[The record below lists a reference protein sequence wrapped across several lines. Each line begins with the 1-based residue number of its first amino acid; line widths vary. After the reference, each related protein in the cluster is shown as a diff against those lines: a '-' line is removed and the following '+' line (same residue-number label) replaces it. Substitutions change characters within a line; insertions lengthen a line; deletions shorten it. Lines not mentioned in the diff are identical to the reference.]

1 MVARRRF
8 VFAEK
13 MYRRLAAEAGVHSTT
28 TRARMLAAGDEAAH
42 LPARSVDG
50 RVWPGSRRPEVIA
63 QRDAQICALHAGGM
77 TIADIIRGVGCCR
90 DTVVKVL
97 RAAGRR

>member
-13 MYRRLAAEAGVHSTT
+13 MYRRLAAEAGVHSTAI
-28 TRARMLAAGDEAAH
+28 RAPDAGY
-42 LPARSVDG
+42 
-50 RVWPGSRRPEVIA
+50 
-63 QRDAQICALHAGGM
+63 AGGM

-90 DTVVKVL
+90 DFPSVP
-97 RAAGRR
+97 